1 MQMERQSHIE
11 SHGER
16 HGERHDERNN
26 RRIREYEYDR
36 KVLFI
41 TGIVVLLCWVLIL
54 YVNIN
59 PLGGFLKTIYDFM
72 LSYMNFS
79 QKVICD
85 MISFLIGIIFMVMFT
100 IITIIFVIITCIP
113 FLVFIF
119 SFFGI

>member
-1 MQMERQSHIE
+1 MQMERQTLSE
-11 SHGER
+11 K
-16 HGERHDERNN
+16 HDERNN